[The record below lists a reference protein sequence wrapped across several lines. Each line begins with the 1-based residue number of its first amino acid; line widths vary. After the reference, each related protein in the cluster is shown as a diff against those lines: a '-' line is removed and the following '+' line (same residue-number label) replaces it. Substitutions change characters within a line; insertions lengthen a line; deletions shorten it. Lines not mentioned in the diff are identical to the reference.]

1 MFVLT
6 VPVFGCFPDTR
17 DPVRSWSV
25 TSLVLSMKWLQQPEL
40 LGAKLSPDW
49 SLLFFPDLKSI
60 NNIYMYWLWWAW
72 WATVAAIA
80 VAQGCT
86 CARTSV
92 WELSIQGEVNHTN
105 KTFDGSHVFRLYCE
119 GNVAWEQYFLGS
131 CLPLSQLCGALLWT
145 RVCLLQWWWWWWR
158 LVLGCCSCCLPVVLV
173 AFFCWH
179 LEGGWV
185 GGWEAKK
192 QKKQNRKKQEK
203 HKRSKLKGENSEKRR
218 SKKNEKQDKS
228 RNDKRRKAKRQTRKQ
243 PDGSRKTNTPKR
255 SKKSKQEQKK
265 TTIFIHFP
273 CYRSGWASHTR
284 PVAGANCRL
293 IKPSKSSQSRCNV
306 KVVFRYFC
314 WFKSGLDPA
323 ATHAPLYDEG

>member
-1 MFVLT
+1 
-6 VPVFGCFPDTR
+6 
-17 DPVRSWSV
+17 
-25 TSLVLSMKWLQQPEL
+25 
-40 LGAKLSPDW
+40 
-49 SLLFFPDLKSI
+49 
-60 NNIYMYWLWWAW
+60 MYWLWWAW

-86 CARTSV
+86 CART
-92 WELSIQGEVNHTN
+92 IQYRERSTTPIRPLTGAMFSASTVKEMWH
-105 KTFDGSHVFRLYCE
+105 GSNIFWVVVC
-119 GNVAWEQYFLGS
+119 
-131 CLPLSQLCGALLWT
+131 LCGALLWT
-145 RVCLLQWWWWWWR
+145 RVCLLQWWWWWRWWR

-192 QKKQNRKKQEK
+192 HKKQNRKKQEK

-218 SKKNEKQDKS
+218 SKKNEKQDTS

-293 IKPSKSSQSRCNV
+293 IKPGKSSQSRCNV

-314 WFKSGLDPA
+314 WFKSRLDPA